1 MKTHEQWENELMS
14 GVAKAVTGLLAL
26 KIKASGI
33 VLIVDLPERT
43 RIIVDAVHPKEH
55 HEVLLNAIKA
65 ISQSQSQKAY
75 ETTE

>member
-1 MKTHEQWENELMS
+1 MS

-65 ISQSQSQKAY
+65 ISES
-75 ETTE
+75 